1 MMYTEIFRHKIVRPL
16 GELLRQGLT
25 PRRVAVTMALGIVIG
40 LFPVPGST
48 TFLCTGAALLLH
60 LNLPA
65 IQLFNWLV
73 FPLQLVLVFPFI
85 LMGNYLFGREPITLT
100 APQVT
105 ELFKTDFW
113 HALHSLGE
121 IIVHATLVWFL
132 VAVPVFIILYY
143 MLTPLLKKMDFAS
156 IHRE

>member
-1 MMYTEIFRHKIVRPL
+1 MVLTGFINRRIVHPL
-16 GELLRQGLT
+16 GELLKQGLT
-25 PRRVAVTMALGIVIG
+25 PRRIAVTMSLGIVIG
-40 LFPVPGST
+40 LFPIPGST

-113 HALHSLGE
+113 YAVQSLGG
-121 IIVHATLVWFL
+121 IVIHAALVWFL
-132 VAVPVFIILYY
+132 FAVPVCIILYY
-143 MLTPLLKKMDFAS
+143 VFAPLLGKMDFAK